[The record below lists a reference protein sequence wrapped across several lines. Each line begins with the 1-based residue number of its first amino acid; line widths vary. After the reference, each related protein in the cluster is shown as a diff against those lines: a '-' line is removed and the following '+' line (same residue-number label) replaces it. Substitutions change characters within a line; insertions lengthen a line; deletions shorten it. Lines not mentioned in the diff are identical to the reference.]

1 MEDTMP
7 ELGDAL
13 LDRMVRTLVD
23 AADPEQVVLFGS
35 RARGDARPHSD
46 VDLLVV
52 ESEPFGPGR
61 SRDAETARLCR
72 ALPETPVGRDLLVY
86 SRDEIEYWRGSRNHV
101 AARALREG
109 RVLYAKDRGADGSGE
124 AAGGG
129 AGVGRRVLYAK
140 DRGADGA
147 RAPTTPSR
155 ADRNGARGRYARAS
169 SSTGRS
175 SRVRDGGPAR
185 PDVDQA
191 RLLLDLADGDVGLL
205 RVTCDSAEVSDEGF
219 GFHVQQAAEKCF
231 KAWIALLGDE
241 YPLTHNLRHL
251 LDWIGRRE
259 GAVPPFTDL
268 ARFSAFAVH
277 YRYARRAEDAAPID
291 RPAAIRRVEALRRRV
306 EDLLPPKTPPRQP

>member
-1 MEDTMP
+1 MKDTMP

-61 SRDAETARLCR
+61 SRDAETARLYR

-109 RVLYAKDRGADGSGE
+109 RVLYAKDG
-124 AAGGG
+124 
-129 AGVGRRVLYAK
+129 
-140 DRGADGA
+140 GADGA
-147 RAPTTPSR
+147 RAPATPPR
-155 ADRNGARGRYARAS
+155 VDRNGARGRYARAS

-175 SRVRDGGPAR
+175 SRVRDAGPAR

-306 EDLLPPKTPPRQP
+306 EDLLPPRQP